1 MKDHI
6 TIEVDKYLNEQ
17 DRLDAECAPYE
28 SNLEF
33 FLKKGG
39 EFEAKVNEL
48 IAEAKASGDYEYWL
62 QTGMTQ
68 DDILRE
74 IQEEVLLDSLEYQSF
89 NDVFC
94 VGVDYIFENY
104 L

>member
-1 MKDHI
+1 MKDYI
-6 TIEVDKYLNEQ
+6 TIEVDRYLNEQ
-17 DRLDAECAPYE
+17 DRLDAEYAPYE

-62 QTGMTQ
+62 QSGSTQ
-68 DDILRE
+68 EDILRE
-74 IQEEVLLDSLEYQSF
+74 IQEEVLLDSWEYQSF
-89 NDVFC
+89 NDAFC